1 MGVDE
6 RTNKEAFSTVFKWQ
20 FVWKSFMMPKSL
32 LNTFAAF
39 LSYFMRYIATT
50 QLHFQK
56 DNFLQGAFF
65 PFEFAR
71 VKGCEL
77 SLTNAITFTSCSVLL
92 IVNPPRNKKITRN
105 IFGML
110 RALFSQK
117 MSFLIRT
124 VTVGSGIPL
133 KVTRSAAFAGHG
145 LYHR

>member
-20 FVWKSFMMPKSL
+20 FEWKSFMMPKSL
-32 LNTFAAF
+32 LNTVAAC

-56 DNFLQGAFF
+56 DNFLQGALF

-77 SLTNAITFTSCSVLL
+77 SLTNAIILKRFSLAFVAVIAFIRTFIYVHYSVHC
-92 IVNPPRNKKITRN
+92 NKKQT
-105 IFGML
+105 
-110 RALFSQK
+110 
-117 MSFLIRT
+117 SFLFY
-124 VTVGSGIPL
+124 SE
-133 KVTRSAAFAGHG
+133 F
-145 LYHR
+145 

>member
-20 FVWKSFMMPKSL
+20 FEWKSFMMPKSL
-32 LNTFAAF
+32 LNTVAAF

-65 PFEFAR
+65 PFEFVR

-77 SLTNAITFTSCSVLL
+77 SLTNAIILKRFALVFVAVIAFIRTSIYVHYSVHC
-92 IVNPPRNKKITRN
+92 NKNK
-105 IFGML
+105 F
-110 RALFSQK
+110 LFSFTLNFNLLFPHK
-117 MSFLIRT
+117 SKRFY
-124 VTVGSGIPL
+124 SCP
-133 KVTRSAAFAGHG
+133 
-145 LYHR
+145 

>member
-20 FVWKSFMMPKSL
+20 FEWKSFMMPKSL
-32 LNTFAAF
+32 LNTVAAF

-77 SLTNAITFTSCSVLL
+77 
-92 IVNPPRNKKITRN
+92 
-105 IFGML
+105 
-110 RALFSQK
+110 
-117 MSFLIRT
+117 
-124 VTVGSGIPL
+124 
-133 KVTRSAAFAGHG
+133 
-145 LYHR
+145 